1 MFRNEKQIDAE
12 LDLHG
17 CKSHEATILIENFLQ
32 DAIINNWKII
42 HIIVGKGINSKN
54 GPVLP
59 NIAKIILNKYGYLY
73 SYADDEYG
81 GEGVIEINMPTQ

>member
-1 MFRNEKQIDAE
+1 MFEDKKQIDAE

-17 CKSHEATILIENFLQ
+17 CKSHEAEILIENFLQ

-42 HIIVGKGINSKN
+42 HIIVGKGINSKD

-59 NIAKIILNKYGYLY
+59 NVTKTILNKHGYLY
-73 SYADDEYG
+73 KYADDEYG
-81 GEGVIEINMPTQ
+81 GEGVIEITMPTQ